1 VRGRNGIETEATAT
15 ATDEPTPVA
24 PLGRNR
30 NYLLL
35 WTGQFVSQMGDR
47 LAMVAFPWLIYS
59 RTGSEV
65 GTGAIFALYTLP
77 YVLFG
82 VFAGVVIDR
91 VNKRRLMVS
100 TDVLR
105 AGLIALVPVAAAW
118 SLPAVY
124 VLSFL
129 TASASV
135 FFEPTKLAILPEIVP
150 RDKLLRANSL
160 LATGDNLTEVLGY
173 GLAGVIVAVFGTR
186 AFHIDAATFLI
197 SAFALLLM
205 RYHAPSRAMRRV
217 ARSLDRDI
225 REGMSYLRRHRGLR
239 ANTLMVLAAA
249 VGLGAAWSLTFF
261 LAFQVFDGGPE
272 VFGIFEATIGAGYL
286 AGSIGVAMAATRL
299 PKGVAMSVGLAIM
312 GAAMV
317 TVAVA
322 PTVWLATMPFLIV
335 GVANAVVLIA
345 IDTYVQEVVPQ
356 DVLGRVLGARF
367 ALTQGTFAV
376 SVLVGGALAGVFE
389 VRALFIVA
397 GVLVAVPGIIA
408 LFVHEI
414 RDA

>member
-1 VRGRNGIETEATAT
+1 MRGRNGIETDATAT
-15 ATDEPTPVA
+15 AAPTPAA

-35 WTGQFVSQMGDR
+35 LTGQFVSQMGDR
-47 LAMVAFPWLIYS
+47 LAMVAFPWLVFT
-59 RTGSEV
+59 RTGSYV

-82 VFAGVVIDR
+82 IFAGVAIDR
-91 VNKRRLMVS
+91 VDKRRLMVS
-100 TDVLR
+100 TDVIR

-129 TASASV
+129 TSTASV

-150 RDKLLRANSL
+150 RERLLRANSL

-173 GLAGVIVAVFGTR
+173 GLAGVVVAVFGTR
-186 AFHIDAATFLI
+186 AFHIDAATFLV
-197 SAFALLLM
+197 SALALLLM
-205 RYHAPSRAMRRV
+205 RYRAPSRVTRRV
-217 ARSLDRDI
+217 ARSIAHDI
-225 REGMSYLRRHRGLR
+225 HEGMNYLRRHRGLR

-286 AGSIGVAMAATRL
+286 VGSIGVALAATRL
-299 PKGVAMSVGLAIM
+299 SKGVAMSVGLAIM

-322 PTVWLATMPFLIV
+322 PTVWLATLPFLIV

-397 GVLVAVPGIIA
+397 GVLVAVPGVIA
-408 LFVHEI
+408 LFVREI
-414 RDA
+414 RNA